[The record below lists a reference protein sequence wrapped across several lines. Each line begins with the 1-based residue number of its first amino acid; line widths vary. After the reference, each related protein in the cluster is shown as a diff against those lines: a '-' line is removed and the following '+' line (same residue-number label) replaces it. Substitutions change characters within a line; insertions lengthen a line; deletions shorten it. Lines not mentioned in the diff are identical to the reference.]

1 MKRLGPELKMPKLNG
16 SSLKAPPFLTDVYY
30 DLRDRRLLPLVA
42 LVAVAILAVPFLL
55 RDSHEPAS
63 SVSLGAVESAGQQP
77 AAGTTLRV
85 VESTPGLRD
94 YRKRLKR
101 RTPADPF
108 VQKYTSVPATSQLKN
123 VGSGSG
129 SSSTSG
135 SSGGNS
141 TLAESG
147 GGSSSAGAPPP
158 ATAPS
163 GGSGGEPEGSEA
175 SHGPPANQPSGQ
187 NGGGDERHYYAY
199 RPDVRFGVAGS
210 EDLHA
215 YKDLPLA
222 SLLPKDNPVVIFIGA
237 TEDGSR
243 AVFDVSSEVTTVSGN
258 GSCVGGD
265 QNCGLLFM
273 RAGEAVTLPTTSGR
287 SYRLAV
293 DSIDFIQV
301 ERPKP
306 ASASAAEGQAIPG
319 FSQNFSK

>member
-1 MKRLGPELKMPKLNG
+1 MKRFGPELKMPKL
-16 SSLKAPPFLTDVYY
+16 SSSSFKAPPFLADVYY

-55 RDSHEPAS
+55 SDSNEPAS
-63 SVSLGAVESAGQQP
+63 DAGLGAVESTGQQP
-77 AAGTTLRV
+77 AGDTTLTV

-101 RTPADPF
+101 RTPSDPF
-108 VQKYTSVPATSQLKN
+108 VQKYTSVPATSQLQS
-123 VGSGSG
+123 VETGGG
-129 SSSTSG
+129 SSSSAS
-135 SSGGNS
+135 SSGGS

-147 GGSSSAGAPPP
+147 GGSSPVTAPPP
-158 ATAPS
+158 ATPLP
-163 GGSGGEPEGSEA
+163 GGSGGEPEGSGA
-175 SHGPPANQPSGQ
+175 GPGTSGNQPSGQ
-187 NGGGDERHYYAY
+187 GGGDDEQRYYSY

-215 YKDLPLA
+215 YKNLPMA
-222 SLLPKDNPVVIFIGA
+222 SLLPKENPVVIFIGA

-243 AVFDVSSEVTTVSGN
+243 VVFDVSSEVTTVSGS
-258 GSCVGGD
+258 GRCVGGD

-273 RAGEAVTLPTTSGR
+273 REGDAVTLPTTSGR
-287 SYRLAV
+287 AYRLAV

-306 ASASAAEGQAIPG
+306 ASASAAKEQSIPG
-319 FSQNFSK
+319 FSQSFSK